1 MTGKG
6 VMRVYSLVIKN
17 SKLDWFLAFKAVVDR
32 FQGLQEAT
40 LNRKLSDHYPIFR
53 HDLKVDYGPTSFNLF
68 NSWLIMDGFDD
79 LVCGCATDKF
89 VLLKNKIKLLKN
101 KIWDSH
107 FRAKEACKAKK
118 VQLESRLADIDSS
131 IDGGLS
137 SIDLVNERKSI
148 IRELGSLKKVDAAD
162 LAQKPKVQWLV
173 KGDENSAFF
182 HGMLKNKR
190 WQALIRGVSV
200 GGEWVS
206 DPVFVKN

>member
-79 LVCGCATDKF
+79 L
-89 VLLKNKIKLLKN
+89 N

-182 HGMLKNKR
+182 HGMLKNRR